1 MNKLHTARLLMTATI
16 LLIIAFQ
23 AYWLHRLYVEEDG
36 NFKKGA
42 DIIFRET
49 MYRLQSERYKK
60 DTMIFRGLPDDNLFM
75 TDIISNVR
83 KIGKPGDSGHRK
95 MIISVKT
102 GTAFPESTHVNFFKK
117 DTVMYVNTNPDVLP
131 PAHIRQFLDSNKI
144 LTDTIPVKSID
155 SLYHIL
161 LAKEGITLGY
171 RVQKNGF
178 GNADSATASFYTKKI
193 PVGFLSPVFYQAVF
207 EDSSGY
213 VMKKISLQLALSLLL
228 IGFTTV
234 SFIFIYRSLLAQ
246 KRLTAIKNDFINNIT
261 HELKTPIATV
271 NVAIEALRNFG
282 GLQSPERTKEY
293 LDISALELQ
302 RLSMLVDKVLK
313 LSMFENQEIA
323 LQKESFDIHLLV
335 KEVMA
340 SMKLQFDKQQAT
352 TALEL
357 SGNNFTVEA
366 DRLHI
371 TSVIYNLLDNALK
384 YSGEKAHITVH
395 ILDQSKYLEL
405 RVSDN
410 GIGIAPEYRDKIF
423 EQFFRVPDGDRHN
436 IKGYGL
442 GLSYVSH
449 IVKRHMGFIEL
460 ETAVGKG
467 STFIIKIPFA
477 EAPVIYDSSRRIIKE
492 SIQLL

>member
-1 MNKLHTARLLMTATI
+1 MAATI

-23 AYWLHRLYVEEDG
+23 VYWLHRLYVEEED
-36 NFKKGA
+36 NFKKSA

-49 MYRLQSERYKK
+49 MYRLQSERFKR

-83 KIGKPGDSGHRK
+83 KLGKPDDSGHRK

-102 GTAFPESTHVNFFKK
+102 GASFPESTHVNFFKK
-117 DTVMYVNTNPDVLP
+117 DTVMYVNTNQDVLP

-155 SLYHIL
+155 SLYRFL

-178 GNADSATASFYTKKI
+178 GKADSASSPFYTKKI

-207 EDSSGY
+207 EDSSLY
-213 VMKKISLQLALSLLL
+213 VLKKISMQLALSLLL
-228 IGFTTV
+228 IGLTTL

-335 KEVMA
+335 IEVMA
-340 SMKLQFDKQQAT
+340 SMKLQFDMQHAT

-357 SGNNFTVEA
+357 SGNNFIVEA

-384 YSGEKAHITVH
+384 YSEENAHITVH
-395 ILDQSKYLEL
+395 ILDQSNYLEL

-449 IVKRHMGFIEL
+449 IIKRHMGFIEL

-467 STFIIKIPFA
+467 SIFIIKIPFV
-477 EAPVIYDSSRRIIKE
+477 EASVIHYDKNRKVMKKTIRLS
-492 SIQLL
+492 